1 MPNPFQQLKRTLLLL
16 SLSFLCFSVAI
27 AQQYPV
33 QGTLAINSPY
43 PANLSD
49 YANPNIEKLV
59 LNLTLTDLNLS
70 NKRVRLKI
78 FIQKQNSLIAQSVN
92 MVAGESN
99 IVLDGGVPQ
108 RFTSI
113 DLTRYFKAEN
123 LQGISADAYSQSL
136 PEGVYTIG
144 FEVYDFF
151 TGNKLSGRISQLF
164 WLMLSDPP
172 LLNMPR
178 NRQNIID
185 ANPNNIIFFT
195 F

>member
-1 MPNPFQQLKRTLLLL
+1 M
-16 SLSFLCFSVAI
+16 
-27 AQQYPV
+27 
-33 QGTLAINSPY
+33 QGTLAISSPY

-78 FIQKQNSLIAQSVN
+78 FIQKQNSLIAQSVD
-92 MVAGESN
+92 MVAGEGN

-113 DLTRYFKAEN
+113 ELARYFKAEN

-151 TGNKLSGRISQLF
+151 TGNKLSGRLSQLF

-172 LLNMPR
+172 LLNMPL
-178 NRQNIID
+178 NRENIID
-185 ANPNNIIFFT
+185 ANPNKARVC
-195 F
+195 